1 VVQIDFGSPL
11 ASRPMDESS
20 SVVDEPE
27 SLAESLDEFAQSL
40 SYGKRS
46 DLTFKFLPRFAGTDV
61 GDALASV
68 LREVGALFDSG
79 DPAALID
86 LTIDL
91 QAAGYRSR
99 PLNERYHYVDSP
111 FTVPQRSVAESQVA
125 VLTSSGHYAVGDDP
139 RPLGVDSMSQEQAEE
154 RIGDFL
160 KEAPVLSEVPVTAGR
175 DELQVRHG
183 GYDVRGSLADHNV
196 SFPIDR
202 LRELE
207 SDGVV
212 GGLHDSAYS
221 FVGACAQGRLIKE
234 IGPQWADRLV
244 EGGSDVALLV
254 PV

>member
-1 VVQIDFGSPL
+1 
-11 ASRPMDESS
+11 MDEPD

-27 SLAESLDEFAQSL
+27 SVAESLDEFAQSL

-46 DLTFKFLPRFAGTDV
+46 DLTFKFLPRFAGSDA

-68 LREVGALFDSG
+68 LREVGALFDTG
-79 DPAALID
+79 DSADLID

-99 PLNERYHYVDSP
+99 PLNERYHYLDSP
-111 FTVPQRSVAESQVA
+111 FTVPQQSVAESRVA
-125 VLTSSGHYAVGDDP
+125 LLTSSGHHVVGDDP
-139 RPLGVDSMSQEQAEE
+139 RPLGVDSMSQEEAEG
-154 RIGDFL
+154 RISDFL
-160 KEAPVLSEVPVTAGR
+160 KEAPVLSEIPVAVPP
-175 DELQVRHG
+175 DEIQVRHG

-202 LRELE
+202 LREME

-212 GGLHDSAYS
+212 GALHGSAYS

-234 IGPQWADRLV
+234 IGPQWADRLA
-244 EGGSDVALLV
+244 ESGSDVVLLV